1 MKIKDIIDLYENE
14 IIINEKLKSR
24 DKKIE
29 ELNTDNEKFKY
40 HKNIVNNVD
49 LNEKYKTYDRGSKIL
64 TDKIVYHKKIVKNL
78 FLAHKIVNI
87 ILIFIVLFILIFK
100 VIVKM

>member
-1 MKIKDIIDLYENE
+1 MKIKNIIDVYEKE
-14 IIINEKLKSR
+14 KIIGEK
-24 DKKIE
+24 KKKMDSNIDE
-29 ELNTDNEKFKY
+29 FN
-40 HKNIVNNVD
+40 KNDYQKEVVDSVD
-49 LNEKYKTYDRGSKIL
+49 LDEKYKTYERGSKIL

-78 FLAHKIVNI
+78 FLAHKIINS